1 MYKSKIII
9 AQLVKVGINQIQ
21 WKMYKYDKK

>member
-9 AQLVKVGINQIQ
+9 AQLVKVTINQIQ

>member
-9 AQLVKVGINQIQ
+9 AQLVKVTINQNQ